1 MKIEVSNG
9 EILDKM
15 TILQIKK
22 EKIGDTDKLNNIQ
35 KEIEELSPFYERFI
49 KDETISSLYNDL
61 YQVNLKLWLIEDNI
75 RELEYN
81 LDFGDDFVKLAR
93 LVYKTND
100 ERAQI
105 KKQINIISNSEIVE
119 EKSYKN
125 YIRNEN

>member
-22 EKIGDTDKLNNIQ
+22 ERISDADKLNNIQ
-35 KEIEELSPFYERFI
+35 KEIEELKPFYERFV
-49 KDETISSLYNDL
+49 KDVTIFSLYNDL
-61 YQVNLKLWLIEDNI
+61 YKVNLKLWLIEDNI

-81 LDFGDDFVKLAR
+81 LNFGDDFIKLAR

-105 KKQINIISNSEIVE
+105 KKQINIISNSELVE

-125 YIRNEN
+125 YIRDEN

>member
-22 EKIGDTDKLNNIQ
+22 ERISDTDKLNNIQ
-35 KEIEELSPFYERFI
+35 KEIEELKPFYEKFV
-49 KDETISSLYNDL
+49 KDVTIFSLYNDL

-81 LDFGDDFVKLAR
+81 LNFGDDFVELAR

-100 ERAQI
+100 ERAKI
-105 KKQINIISNSEIVE
+105 KKQINIISNSELVE

-125 YIRNEN
+125 YIRDEN

>member
-22 EKIGDTDKLNNIQ
+22 ERISDTDKLNNIQ
-35 KEIEELSPFYERFI
+35 KEIEELKPFYEKFV
-49 KDETISSLYNDL
+49 KDGTIFSLYNDL

-105 KKQINIISNSEIVE
+105 KKQINIISNSELIE

-125 YIRNEN
+125 YLRDEN

>member
-22 EKIGDTDKLNNIQ
+22 ERISDADKLNNIQ
-35 KEIEELSPFYERFI
+35 KEIEELKPFYEGFV
-49 KDETISSLYNDL
+49 KDGTIFSLYNDL

-75 RELEYN
+75 REFEYN
-81 LDFGDDFVKLAR
+81 LDFGDEFIKLAR

-100 ERAQI
+100 ERAKI
-105 KKQINIISNSEIVE
+105 KKQINIISNSDLVE

-125 YIRNEN
+125 YVRDEN

>member
-22 EKIGDTDKLNNIQ
+22 ERISDEDKLNNIQ
-35 KEIEELSPFYERFI
+35 KEIEELKPFYEKFV
-49 KDETISSLYNDL
+49 KDETIFSLYNDL

-105 KKQINIISNSEIVE
+105 KKQINIISNSELIE

-125 YIRNEN
+125 YIRDEN

>member
-22 EKIGDTDKLNNIQ
+22 ERISDADKLNNIQ
-35 KEIEELSPFYERFI
+35 KEIEELKPFYEGFV
-49 KDETISSLYNDL
+49 KDGIIFSLYNDL

-81 LDFGDDFVKLAR
+81 LDFGDEFIKLAR

-100 ERAQI
+100 ERAKI
-105 KKQINIISNSEIVE
+105 KKQINIISNSDLVE

>member
-22 EKIGDTDKLNNIQ
+22 ERISDTDKLNNIQ
-35 KEIEELSPFYERFI
+35 KEIEELKPFYEKFV
-49 KDETISSLYNDL
+49 KDVTIFSLYNDL

-81 LDFGDDFVKLAR
+81 LNFGDDFVELAR

-100 ERAQI
+100 ERAKI
-105 KKQINIISNSEIVE
+105 KKQINIISNSDLVE

-125 YIRNEN
+125 YIRDEN

>member
-22 EKIGDTDKLNNIQ
+22 ERISDVDKSNNIQ
-35 KEIEELSPFYERFI
+35 KEIEELNPFYEKFV
-49 KDETISSLYNDL
+49 KDETIFSLYNDL

-100 ERAQI
+100 ERARI
-105 KKQINIISNSEIVE
+105 KKQINIISNSELIE

-125 YIRNEN
+125 YIRDEN